1 MKRNLTQR
9 KHAAW
14 WKGILSIK
22 RVIPLAAAILI
33 LVSSPLEIIAAEKMT
48 TEGTLT
54 EASML
59 MEQTDDSQTDDSQT
73 GTSQVKV
80 NPTITLDSEHVYEGM
95 TSSFSKG
102 YMPKVTDS
110 SVRVVIPYLA
120 NCSLRDNMLT
130 VKADVSS
137 AVACGVTAK
146 SYIKKVKLKNCKV
159 SSANG
164 SSGENSAQVK
174 NGQKENT
181 GKENIGEV
189 KAYLYDCKFSLDK
202 ERQGGTGPI
211 VLTAS
216 GITEDGQEISFSY
229 TVFAVLSKTVSAEES
244 DNNNSNSNNSDNHS
258 QENNNGDPSN
268 IGEEGGASDNHG
280 EEGDDNNA
288 GGSDDNSVEG
298 EGFDDNSSGGGS
310 EGSSS
315 GGEPAGETKQEV
327 IHQPKIILES
337 CNLSSEKLEAG
348 KSYAVSAIFKNCNNK
363 RAISNMKVTLSMESS
378 SIQIQKYSLYID
390 SVKAGGSF
398 TVQSKIEVASITDQG
413 NYPIQVNFEYDDVD
427 GNSYTTA
434 ETIPLTVKQP
444 LNVNMDEV
452 AIPQE
457 VYSTDTISLP
467 VSVINLSRAP
477 LYNVMISLECDG
489 LVPVQSVF
497 LGNMEAG
504 TQAAD
509 EMRVYVGSRIEGQKY
524 GETAGVMK
532 LSYQDAYGET
542 NEQTINMSTTIL
554 EPEILQLNVEQAQP
568 ETNGWMGMILTVAFV
583 ILTGIII
590 YLVIRL
596 KKSGNGAG
604 V

>member
-1 MKRNLTQR
+1 MKKNLTRR

-14 WKGILSIK
+14 WKENKFWKGILLIK

-33 LVSSPLEIIAAEKMT
+33 LVSSPLEIMAAECILA
-48 TEGTLT
+48 EESL
-54 EASML
+54 S
-59 MEQTDDSQTDDSQT
+59 MEQTDSSQADDSQTDDSQADD
-73 GTSQVKV
+73 SQADNAQTDDSQMDDAQANISQAKI
-80 NPTITLDSEHVYEGM
+80 NPAITLDSEHVYEGM

-120 NCSLRDNMLT
+120 NCPLRDNMLT

-137 AVACGVTAK
+137 AAACGVTAK

-159 SSANG
+159 SSAKG
-164 SSGENSAQVK
+164 SSGENSAPVK

-181 GKENIGEV
+181 GEV

-229 TVFAVLSKTVSAEES
+229 TVFAVLSKTVSSEES
-244 DNNNSNSNNSDNHS
+244 DNNHSNSNNSDNHS
-258 QENNNGDPSN
+258 QENNNGDPSS
-268 IGEEGGASDNHG
+268 IGEEGGY
-280 EEGDDNNA
+280 
-288 GGSDDNSVEG
+288 
-298 EGFDDNSSGGGS
+298 

-315 GGEPAGETKQEV
+315 GGEFAGETKQEV

-337 CNLSSEKLEAG
+337 CNLSGEKLEAG
-348 KSYAVSAIFKNCNNK
+348 KSYAVSAIFKNCNNQ

-378 SIQIQKYSLYID
+378 SIQIQKSSLYID

-398 TVQSKIEVASITDQG
+398 TVQSKIEVAAITDQG

-444 LNVNMDEV
+444 LDVSMDEV

-497 LGNMEAG
+497 LGNMDAG

-509 EMRVYVGSRIEGQKY
+509 EMRVYVGSRVEGQKY
-524 GETAGVMK
+524 GETDGVMK

-542 NEQTINMSTTIL
+542 SEQTIHMSTTIL
-554 EPEILQLNVEQAQP
+554 EPEILQLNVEQTQP
-568 ETNGWMGMILTVAFV
+568 ETNGWMGMILAVAFV
-583 ILTGIII
+583 ILAGIII